1 MKERRKDTKKQKEER
16 RIYEAD
22 LYNRAFMHGYWI
34 GKEEGKK
41 EAKKEGAKG
50 CGSLNGLHGQEG
62 IVIQP

>member
-41 EAKKEGAKG
+41 EARKEHDWYNAGGKVV
-50 CGSLNGLHGQEG
+50 N
-62 IVIQP
+62 P